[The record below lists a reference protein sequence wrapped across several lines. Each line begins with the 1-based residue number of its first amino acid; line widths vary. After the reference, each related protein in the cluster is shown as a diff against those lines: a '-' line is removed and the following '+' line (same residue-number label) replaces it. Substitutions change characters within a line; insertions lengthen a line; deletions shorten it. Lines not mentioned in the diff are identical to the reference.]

1 MDADGKLNC
10 SLDLS
15 LKLQIVK
22 NACTCDQKLVS
33 VEFDSQLIYILAY
46 VMRAHSIILSCN
58 VLFTVE
64 LGIYS
69 YYLLNPC
76 HLDPEEQNSTT
87 FQLISFTF
95 CFVGASCPLFEQ
107 QGKLFSYID
116 ILLTELMK
124 FAFWFQK
131 LKTGQTLLTTQ

>member
-1 MDADGKLNC
+1 MSLRGLPCIHALKQFFMDADGKLNC

-87 FQLISFTF
+87 FQLISFNYPF
-95 CFVGASCPLFEQ
+95 IFYCFVGASCPLFEQ
-107 QGKLFSYID
+107 QGKPFS
-116 ILLTELMK
+116 
-124 FAFWFQK
+124 
-131 LKTGQTLLTTQ
+131 